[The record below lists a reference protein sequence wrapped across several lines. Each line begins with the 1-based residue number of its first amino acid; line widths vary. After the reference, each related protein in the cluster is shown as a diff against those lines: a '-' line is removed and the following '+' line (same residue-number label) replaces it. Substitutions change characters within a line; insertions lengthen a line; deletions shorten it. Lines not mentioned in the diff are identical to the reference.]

1 MNLLHTF
8 GYRNIRMCTSENTL
22 AKELKVI
29 SSVIRSI
36 WDIYFTQCVKVYN
49 IRRVFK
55 VCKSDK
61 NV

>member
-8 GYRNIRMCTSENTL
+8 GYRNIKMCTSENTL

-36 WDIYFTQCVKVYN
+36 
-49 IRRVFK
+49 
-55 VCKSDK
+55 
-61 NV
+61 